1 MHIYNRK
8 HQLQIPQSGVNIQEV
23 EDDIVIIDYSED
35 ENDTKPKGVS
45 VIGVQDLDINIEHHG
60 SAKIA
65 IGSKCNTG
73 QKLLD
78 PKVTACPGTGYK
90 SDNGSCIY
98 IQYYRL

>member
-8 HQLQIPQSGVNIQEV
+8 HQLQIPQSGANIQEV

-35 ENDTKPKGVS
+35 ENDTKPNIAEGVS

-65 IGSKCNTG
+65 IAKNATQGRNRWI
-73 QKLLD
+73 
-78 PKVTACPGTGYK
+78 PK
-90 SDNGSCIY
+90 
-98 IQYYRL
+98 